1 MYSLSPSHTMKRY
14 DWKRILRT
22 NILKLKIVGLWPS
35 GDDSYKPNIYTLW
48 AISSIIFLN
57 FGHNF
62 FQMVNMIF
70 IFDNLHAVIQTTY
83 VTLSEVAGLL
93 KAYYVVRNMKTLK
106 ELMVIL
112 SSDTFQPKNARQI
125 KMVKP
130 SFFFWRVNYVMYWLM
145 SGGAIFFWSVYPI
158 LDKSIKEYPLPFL
171 AWYPW
176 YTKASPMYE
185 LTYLYQIFG
194 LLFIATT
201 AISVDTLIAA
211 LNVYIGAQFDILCD
225 DIKHLFDPGSP
236 SEGFNGKLID
246 IIKHHREIIRWD
258 QKCTSSFQVCH
269 CVVSGLLQTQ
279 TNLQTG

>member
-1 MYSLSPSHTMKRY
+1 MKRY

-22 NILKLKIVGLWPS
+22 NIIKLKIVGLWPS

-70 IFDNLHAVIQTTY
+70 IFDNLHAVIKTTY

-106 ELMVIL
+106 ELMVTL

-130 SFFFWRVNYVMYWLM
+130 SFLLLEGQLRHVLVHERRRDFLLVGLPHSRQVYQRVPFTVFGVVPVVHQSVAHVRVNV
-145 SGGAIFFWSVYPI
+145 FVPDFR
-158 LDKSIKEYPLPFL
+158 
-171 AWYPW
+171 
-176 YTKASPMYE
+176 
-185 LTYLYQIFG
+185 
-194 LLFIATT
+194 T
-201 AISVDTLIAA
+201 ALHR
-211 LNVYIGAQFDILCD
+211 NHCD
-225 DIKHLFDPGSP
+225 
-236 SEGFNGKLID
+236 
-246 IIKHHREIIRWD
+246 
-258 QKCTSSFQVCH
+258 QC
-269 CVVSGLLQTQ
+269 
-279 TNLQTG
+279 